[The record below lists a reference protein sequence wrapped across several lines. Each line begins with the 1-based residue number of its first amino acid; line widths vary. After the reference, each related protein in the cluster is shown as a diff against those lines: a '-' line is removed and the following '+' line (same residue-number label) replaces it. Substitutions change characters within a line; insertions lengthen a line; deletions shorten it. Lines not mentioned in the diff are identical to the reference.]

1 MKGENT
7 MFTISLK
14 QYSETKYY
22 FLLFDVLLKKVN
34 ITKEVFLK
42 EAGISPS
49 SYRKART
56 IEQNVGEKIISQL
69 CTSLNYKN
77 VDRKFID
84 DFEEFINNIYFN
96 VYYKVYK
103 TYDEDLKKLD
113 ELLKENY
120 ILFPIIKLI
129 KLFMVANSHIESD
142 EFITKYKEEFLEL
155 KKYTDFF
162 NEDLL
167 EIYDILSLLFEP
179 VLPESLLFKTFK
191 NSLVYYSIVSRL
203 CKDKRFVECLFIS
216 KKAEEILVKERNYK
230 RLLYLNIKVMYSLSA
245 IHSYQ
250 ECYELANMQL
260 YTLQSFVN
268 TEFEFNNTIKHL
280 VIASIALKKY
290 STIENVLMNKK
301 NIYIMELCCLLIAK
315 YHTDNDEYT
324 NMFNYYQ
331 KALKKEED
339 IYAITCIDSYLK
351 NKDKKDLSKLEN
363 INILDT
369 LIYAIKISEI

>member
-1 MKGENT
+1 

-14 QYSETKYY
+14 QYNETKYY

-56 IEQNVGEKIISQL
+56 IEQNVGKKIISQL
-69 CTSLNYKN
+69 CTSLEYKN
-77 VDRKFID
+77 VNSKFID
-84 DFEEFINNIYFN
+84 DFEDFINNIYFN

-103 TYDEDLKKLD
+103 TYDEDLEKL
-113 ELLKENY
+113 EKLLEENY
-120 ILFPIIKLI
+120 IIFPIIRLI

-142 EFITKYKEEFLEL
+142 EFITKNRDEFIEL

-179 VLPESLLFKTFK
+179 VLSKNLMVKTFK
-191 NSLVYYSIVSRL
+191 NSLVYYSIASRL
-203 CKDKRFVECLFIS
+203 CRDKRFVECLFIS
-216 KKAEEILVKERNYK
+216 KKAEEILVRERNYK
-230 RLLYLNIKVMYSLSA
+230 RLLYLNIKVMYSLCA

-268 TEFEFNNTIKHL
+268 TEFEFNNTVKYL

-290 STIENVLMNKK
+290 SIIENVLMNKK
-301 NIYIMELCCLLIAK
+301 NIFLIELCCLLIAK
-315 YHTDNDEYT
+315 YHTDIDEYT
-324 NMFNYYQ
+324 NMYNYYH
-331 KALKKEED
+331 KALKKIEE
-339 IYAITCIDSYLK
+339 IYVITCIDNYLK
-351 NKDKKDLSKLEN
+351 NKDKKELSKLESV
-363 INILDT
+363 NILDT
-369 LIYAIKISEI
+369 LVYAIKIAEN